1 MQYVPGDWQN
11 KSKEMI
17 KNLSRTDIEN
27 LISEWVIGRYAERD
41 RFIMKRRLIDGRTYE
56 QLAEEFDMSV
66 RQIQNIIYKRQEDLL
81 NHMPLE

>member
-11 KSKEMI
+11 KSKKMI

-27 LISEWVIGRYAERD
+27 LISEWVVGRYAERD
-41 RFIMKRRLIDGRTYE
+41 RSIMKRRLIDGRTYE

-81 NHMPLE
+81 KHMPLE

>member
-1 MQYVPGDWQN
+1 MQYVPGDWQ
-11 KSKEMI
+11 SKDEKMI
-17 KNLSRTDIEN
+17 KNLSRTEIEN
-27 LISEWVIGRYAERD
+27 LISEWVTGRYAERD